1 MKRAHFAQRIL
12 RQRPCRNAQQV
23 NLKTYSPRSIPNWI
37 ASQPQGDHAA
47 RQLALTRWATSH
59 PQREKAVVSGFMH
72 RQGKKQMATLN
83 INGQNKSVDAAAD
96 TPLLWAIRE
105 QLQMTGTKFGCGAGL
120 CGACTVHVN
129 GEAVRSC
136 QTMVGDVAGKK
147 ITTIEGLSAKGDH
160 PLQKAWIA
168 EQVPQ
173 CGYCQSG
180 QIMQAASLLSKNTNP
195 TKDEIVAHMDGN
207 LCRCMTYSR
216 IQKAIMRAASEMRT
230 ASVAGERRAT

>member
-1 MKRAHFAQRIL
+1 M
-12 RQRPCRNAQQV
+12 
-23 NLKTYSPRSIPNWI
+23 PN
-37 ASQPQGDHAA
+37 
-47 RQLALTRWATSH
+47 
-59 PQREKAVVSGFMH
+59 
-72 RQGKKQMATLN
+72 LN
-83 INGQNKSVDAAAD
+83 INGRNMSVDAAAD

-136 QTMVGDVAGKK
+136 QTSLSDVAGKK

-180 QIMQAASLLSKNTNP
+180 QIMQAAALLSKNSNP
-195 TKDEIVAHMDGN
+195 TKEEVVAHMDGN

-230 ASVAGERRAT
+230 ASNTGTERRAT